1 MSSPPNG
8 ATRPRVLVLARSYP
22 NSVLP
27 GQGLWV
33 ARFVRASL
41 PIADPIVVSPT
52 PRVLPGIPIPE
63 WQRLRRVPAREVIDG
78 VEVHYPRVLAGL
90 SHYSHFLDAKL
101 MLPGVRK
108 LVRRLHTERRF
119 ELIHA
124 HFIYPEGVVAA
135 KLGGELGIP
144 VVTTE
149 HSHWRPWLDDER
161 LVRSQVLNAL
171 AGISVITT
179 VSNATR
185 LTVLDM
191 IGPSHLVELLP
202 NVLDET
208 AFVPSTGEPR
218 ARNRILFVG
227 IVRHVKGL
235 DMLVRALAIL
245 LSENPDVRLRV
256 IGSTL
261 TRSYR
266 RDETEVK
273 QLAVKLGLIDR
284 IEFIDHLSPPEISS
298 EMRQAAVLAVPSR
311 RESFSAVTIEALA
324 SGTPVVAT
332 RCGGPEELLD
342 DATGKLVPV
351 DDPQA
356 MADALGEV
364 LRRPERFDPLTL
376 RARVLPRYGFAATTV
391 RLNHLYRSALANRP

>member
-311 RESFSAVTIEALA
+311 RESFSAVTIDYLRSKGIVEDSSSKLQI
-324 SGTPVVAT
+324 
-332 RCGGPEELLD
+332 
-342 DATGKLVPV
+342 GK
-351 DDPQA
+351 DY
-356 MADALGEV
+356 
-364 LRRPERFDPLTL
+364 TL
-376 RARVLPRYGFAATTV
+376 WRTHCSHAHA
-391 RLNHLYRSALANRP
+391 